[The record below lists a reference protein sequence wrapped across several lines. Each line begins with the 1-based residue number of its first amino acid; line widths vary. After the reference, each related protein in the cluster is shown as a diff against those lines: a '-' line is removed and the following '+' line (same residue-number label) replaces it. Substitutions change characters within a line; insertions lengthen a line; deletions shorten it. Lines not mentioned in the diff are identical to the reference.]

1 MIMRSLMNLCSI
13 VSVIQSFLSLMSIE
27 LGFSHRNL
35 YKSAEDEEELSKMKE
50 IEREQIFDE
59 RQKQ

>member
-1 MIMRSLMNLCSI
+1 MNLCSI